1 MSDSTYPEMITK
13 LPRVAN
19 PFPGVTGWVSQGPDH
34 QTVFFDI
41 APIGEVPPHSHGDQ
55 WGVVI
60 EGEMELTIGGV
71 TRRYG
76 PGGHYFIPAG
86 VVHSARFLSRVRV
99 IDVFA
104 DRDRY
109 RTTEAG

>member
-1 MSDSTYPEMITK
+1 MTGGTYPEFITR
-13 LPRVAN
+13 LPQVAN
-19 PFPGVTGWVSQGPDH
+19 PFPGVTGWISQGPDH

-41 APIGEVPPHSHGDQ
+41 APIGEVPPHSHGAQ
-55 WGVVI
+55 WGVVV

-71 TRRYG
+71 ARVYR
-76 PGGHYFIPAG
+76 PGESYFIPAG

-104 DRDRY
+104 DQDRY
-109 RTTEAG
+109 RAKS